1 MNNNAADALMMAASM
16 MLAVLL
22 ISLVLYVRREMAK
35 PVQKREEDKKI
46 EEVEKFNRYYLAYDK
61 KLLTGSEV
69 LSILTESYDSA
80 IALEPIVKSNNTLN
94 TSKMRKEG
102 SNVNEPLVNVEIRFK
117 QDTKFEMQLTYD
129 VAEFKNGTFVSRADN
144 KITSIPAKFSQTIGE
159 ILGVKSNNADI
170 NELFIKRELS
180 SPQEIK
186 VDLNTPLSV
195 FQKQHDNVIR
205 ITDEI
210 DTFIN
215 LGGNRPA
222 IVKRNNDIKENN
234 NWIKMKY
241 TTPAASF
248 IRKSFTCLEN
258 EIEYNDEGYI
268 TKIVFEEI

>member
-80 IALEPIVKSNNTLN
+80 IALEPIVKSDNTLN

-170 NELFIKRELS
+170 NELLIKRELS

-186 VDLNTPLSV
+186 VDLNTPLNV

-248 IRKSFTCLEN
+248 IRKAFTCLEN